1 MSTNPKPHDLLWGM
15 TPDQLPADAPAW
27 AWQVLAAG
35 HPVVV
40 RRALCEPGLVAVGI
54 RGASRDQRLAA
65 TMPIPAIQRLLS
77 PEQLRL
83 RTDTGLPALG
93 ALEAVAPLLD
103 ATSLPWGPTGGVG
116 FQLATGIAVLHEA
129 SDLDL
134 LLRTPTPFSRQH
146 ARMLLAALNEA
157 PCRIDLQLETPNG
170 AVALREWAGDS
181 RRVLLKSP
189 EGARLVDNPWLPLE
203 RAA

>member
-15 TPDQLPADAPAW
+15 TPDQLPADAPTW
-27 AWQVLAAG
+27 AAQALAAG

-40 RRALCEPGLVAVGI
+40 RRAVCEPGLVAVGI
-54 RGASRDQRLAA
+54 RGCNRDQRLAV
-65 TMPIPAIQRLLS
+65 TMPVHSIQRLLS
-77 PEQLRL
+77 PEQLSQRVP
-83 RTDTGLPALG
+83 GQWPALR
-93 ALEAVAPLLD
+93 ALADVKPLLD
-103 ATSLPWGPTGGVG
+103 ATCLPWGPTGGVG

-134 LLRTPTPFSRQH
+134 LLRTPIPFGRQQ
-146 ARMLLAALNEA
+146 ARELLAALADA

-181 RRVLLKSP
+181 QRVLLKCA